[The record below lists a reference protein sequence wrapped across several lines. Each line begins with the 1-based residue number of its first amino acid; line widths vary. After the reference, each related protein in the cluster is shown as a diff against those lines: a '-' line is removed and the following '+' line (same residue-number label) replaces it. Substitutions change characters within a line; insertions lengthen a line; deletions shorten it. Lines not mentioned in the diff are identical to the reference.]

1 MEILE
6 SVLPVF
12 FKAPS
17 KDSPIIPSRAP
28 IFISAEMQE
37 NLTNTAQC
45 KEPPCIAPYKNN
57 HPSATSSI
65 IITRNPTIN
74 PRVPDFSSSPAYASG
89 ISS

>member
-37 NLTNTAQC
+37 NLTN
-45 KEPPCIAPYKNN
+45 
-57 HPSATSSI
+57 SI
-65 IITRNPTIN
+65 
-74 PRVPDFSSSPAYASG
+74 
-89 ISS
+89 